1 MTAMALALTRDEP
14 ERLSVALIAHD
25 ARKDEMAQWAA
36 FNRDTLA
43 NCEIYATAT
52 TGSSV
57 AEKLDLPINML
68 LSGPFGGDAQV
79 GALISEGRL
88 HVVFFFWDPLTPQPH
103 DVDVKTLLRLAV
115 LHDVPIACNR
125 SSADLLISSPLF
137 TDLGYHFRQQGAHVG
152 GQISVWVRPMRADD
166 LARCRYV
173 FEHTTSEDR
182 YCRFFQFKDDL
193 DDAQLRQFVELG
205 GNAIGLLAERG
216 DEPVGMA
223 HAWIDE
229 RSCAELGII
238 VSRDVRRQGV
248 GRRLVERIASEL
260 RARGVRELCAYTLAE
275 NVSFDALARSLGM
288 TRTGV
293 EAGVATYRRAL

>member
-1 MTAMALALTRDEP
+1 MTPMAIALTRLEP

-36 FNRDTLA
+36 FNRETLA

-137 TDLGYHFRQQGAHVG
+137 TDLGYHFREQREHAG
-152 GQISVWVRPMRADD
+152 GRISVWVRPMRSDD

-173 FEHTTSEDR
+173 FEYTTSEDR
-182 YCRFFQFKDDL
+182 YCRFFQFKDNL
-193 DDAQLRQFVELG
+193 DDAELRQFVDLDDRVV
-205 GNAIGLLAERG
+205 GLLAERG

-229 RSCAELGII
+229 HGSAELGII
-238 VSRDVRRQGV
+238 VSREVRRQGV
-248 GRRLVERIASEL
+248 GRRLVDRLATEL
-260 RARGVRELCAYTLAE
+260 RARGVAQLCAYTLAE
-275 NVSFDALARSLGM
+275 NVGFDALARSLGM

-293 EAGVATYRRAL
+293 EAGVATYRRQL

>member
-1 MTAMALALTRDEP
+1 MAFALARDEP

-25 ARKDEMAQWAA
+25 ARKDEMAEWAA

-79 GALISEGRL
+79 GALISEGRIQ
-88 HVVFFFWDPLTPQPH
+88 VVFFFWDPLTPQPH

-137 TDLGYHFRQQGAHVG
+137 TDLGYHFRGEDKPVRAR
-152 GQISVWVRPMRADD
+152 ISVWIRPIQRDD
-166 LARCRYV
+166 LARVRHV
-173 FEHTTSEDR
+173 FEHTSSEDR
-182 YCRFFQFKDDL
+182 YCRFFQFKDHL
-193 DDAQLRQFVELG
+193 VDDDLRQFVELAPG
-205 GNAIGLLAERG
+205 AVGLLAELG

-223 HAWIDE
+223 HAWLE
-229 RSCAELGII
+229 KTGSAEIGII
-238 VSRDVRRQGV
+238 VSSEVRRHGV
-248 GRRLVERIASEL
+248 GRKLVERLVTEL
-260 RARGVRELCAYTLAE
+260 QARGVRELSAYALGE
-275 NVSFDALARSLGM
+275 NASFAALAKSLGM

-293 EAGVATYRRAL
+293 DSGVATYRRRL